1 MTVWNNTRWIMSEE
15 KIDQIVDF
23 IQNYLANIGL
33 PTFLIVIIIWLLW
46 VAATKPE
53 NFQIYFGFFQKI
65 LAYPFKFI
73 RKTAIKNNIEGPC
86 TKALKSIASEL
97 PDLEI
102 PSLNIEWVNKE
113 NLETKLK
120 EGKAIVRL
128 KFEDDETK
136 NIIKATSVYV
146 KDAFLKHAKPY
157 LAKSFREAID
167 LSITKKILLKSTKNS
182 ITLSYFIDENS
193 NLEDVVSE
201 KCELIEEIDDNG
213 LFTRV
218 LLREL
223 DLFGKK
229 LNGRHIKDE
238 YKKEADEFLQYVD
251 EIATREFDDDTPL
264 AFSKQI
270 IKAGVVLVAKPETYT
285 NYGIKPYLRRIKLGI
300 AKGIDSFYLLARG
313 GSVEILKAV
322 ATELLNTGNF
332 ILINQ
337 PKEYKDIKNRS
348 AICYCIRIDENSIF
362 TNTRKEIGEAIIA
375 KLPIAAVVARVNPT
389 FLKLDINGLEG
400 YIKKDNISIINIDDA
415 TLYFREGSYIEAIP
429 IEIQEKGVIE
439 FTLRNTKSDPNNYIT
454 THFEIGKRIE
464 GKIKEVEDN
473 FARIDIGEEA
483 IDGFAYRKDLTYS
496 RFSFLHQLFP
506 IGQTFEFDV
515 LGYNFEKGSIRLAL
529 ADLKDPWKNIFYSK
543 YSPVNL
549 TICKRTTK
557 SFVGEIAEGV
567 DASLSF
573 RELDWIE
580 GDAKKKE
587 DSIKLNDN
595 ISCLVDNIDKDKR
608 VVYLTLKEKDN
619 NPYVVFEKENRGK
632 DFNLIIDEVNS
643 YGIIGHINSDKRYN
657 IYIPSYETSWTKA
670 KFHYDKKK
678 GYQVRIIDLDKFQ
691 TKLIGSIKPFL
702 PHPLSE
708 FADTFRIGQTLS
720 HLEIKE
726 VFKWGIYYNIEHR
739 NKTYK
744 ALLHRND
751 ICDGYIVC
759 ESLNEALNDI
769 PLILDNIDF
778 ENNIISLS
786 LRKLL
791 DTNSE
796 RRNTLNYT
804 RTYEGYII
812 TANRDG
818 TYNVFFRNLWI
829 IGKLETSKKYP
840 IGIKIEVRPS
850 KINSELILTDK

>member
-1 MTVWNNTRWIMSEE
+1 MSEE
-15 KIDQIVDF
+15 KIDQIVEC
-23 IQNYLANIGL
+23 IQNYLASLGL
-33 PTFLIVIIIWLLW
+33 PGFLIAIIIWLLW
-46 VAATKPE
+46 VAGTKPE
-53 NFQIYFGFFQKI
+53 NFQIYFGFVQKI
-65 LAYPFKFI
+65 FAYPFKFI

-136 NIIKATSVYV
+136 NIVKATSIYV
-146 KDAFLKHAKPY
+146 KDAFLKHTKPY

-167 LSITKKILLKSTKNS
+167 LSITKKILLKSTKS
-182 ITLSYFIDENS
+182 SVTLSYFIDENN
-193 NLEDVVSE
+193 NLEDAVSE
-201 KCELIEEIDDNG
+201 KCEIIEEIEDNG

-229 LNGRHIKDE
+229 LNGRHIKEE
-238 YKKEADEFLQYVD
+238 YKKEADEFLLYVD
-251 EIATREFDDDTPL
+251 EIATREYDDDTPL

-270 IKAGVVLVAKPETYT
+270 IKAGIVLVAKPETYT

-313 GSVEILKAV
+313 GSVDILKNV

-337 PKEYKDIKNRS
+337 PKEYKDIKGRS
-348 AICYCIRIDENSIF
+348 AICYCIRTDENSIF
-362 TNTRKEIGEAIIA
+362 TNTRREIGDAINA
-375 KLPIAAVVARVNPT
+375 KFPIACVVTKVNPAY
-389 FLKLDINGLEG
+389 LKLDVNGLEG

-415 TLYFREGSYIEAIP
+415 THYFREGSYVEAIP
-429 IEIQEKGVIE
+429 IEIQERGVIE
-439 FTLRNTKSDPNNYIT
+439 FTLRNTKSDPNNYIAS
-454 THFEIGKRIE
+454 HFEIGKRIE
-464 GKIKEVEDN
+464 GKIREVEDN
-473 FARIDIGEEA
+473 FAKIDIGEET

-496 RFSFLHQLFP
+496 RFAFLHELFP
-506 IGQTFEFDV
+506 INQTFEFDV
-515 LGYNFEKGSIRLAL
+515 LGYNFEKGSIRLAF
-529 ADLKDPWKNIFYSK
+529 AELKDPWKNIFYSK

-549 TICKRTTK
+549 VICKKTAK

-567 DASLSF
+567 DASLPF

-587 DSIKLNDN
+587 LSIRLNDN
-595 ISCLVDNIDKDKR
+595 IPCLVDNIDKEKR
-608 VVYLTLKEKDN
+608 FVYLTLKEKDN
-619 NPYVVFEKENRGK
+619 NPYLQFDKENRGK
-632 DFNLIIDEVNS
+632 DYDLIVDEVNS
-643 YGIIGHINSDKRYN
+643 YGIIGHIITNKRYN
-657 IYIPSYETSWTKA
+657 IYIPSYETSWTKT

-678 GYQVRIIDLDKFQ
+678 NYQVRITGLDKFQ

-702 PHPLSE
+702 THPLAE
-708 FADTFRIGQTLS
+708 FSNSFRIGQTLS
-720 HLEIKE
+720 HLKIKE
-726 VFKWGIYYNIEHR
+726 TFKWGIHYNIEY
-739 NKTYK
+739 NKKIYK

-751 ICDGYIVC
+751 ICDGFIAC

-786 LRKLL
+786 LKKLL
-791 DTNSE
+791 DVNSE
-796 RRNTLNYT
+796 RRSSMDYS
-804 RTYEGYII
+804 RVYEGYII
-812 TANRDG
+812 ATNRDG
-818 TYNVFFRNLWI
+818 TYNVFLKGLWI
-829 IGKLETSKKYP
+829 IGKLETNKKYP
-840 IGIKIEVRPS
+840 IGIKLEVRPS
-850 KINSELILTDK
+850 KINSELVLTDE